1 MLNKEDV
8 LVRASGIS
16 KFFPASRQG
25 ILETLVRE
33 KPRMIRAVDD
43 VNIEI
48 AKREIV
54 AVVGE
59 SGAGK
64 TTLGRLLC
72 TLEAP
77 TRGEV
82 YFNGEKVTQRNM
94 ESVRRQVQVV
104 FQDPSDSLDPRM
116 NVRDIVYEP
125 LSKYEISP
133 REKEDRLL
141 FSLSSVGL
149 EPSELSKRRARDL
162 SGGQKQRVA
171 IARAVVSN
179 PNFIVLD
186 EATSAL
192 DASIQA
198 QVLNLLVDLHEKYGF
213 TYLLITHNIAVA
225 KFMSDR
231 IAVMYAGKIVEVG
244 PTDQVMSSP
253 KHPYTQALLRSVP
266 TLDVRGI
273 EPPEG
278 EIASLLNLP
287 TGCRYHPR
295 CPYVMDTCKRNEP
308 RLIETSSGRAACWLY
323 SDA

>member
-1 MLNKEDV
+1 M
-8 LVRASGIS
+8 VRASGLS
-16 KFFPASRQG
+16 KFFPASKQG
-25 ILETLVRE
+25 ILETVFRA
-33 KPRMIRAVDD
+33 KPQMIKAVEDA
-43 VNIEI
+43 NIEI
-48 AKREIV
+48 SKREIV

-72 TLEAP
+72 TLETP
-77 TRGEV
+77 THGEV
-82 YFNGEKVTQRNM
+82 YFNGEKVTQRNI
-94 ESVRRQVQVV
+94 ESVRREIQVV

-116 NVRDIVYEP
+116 SVRDIVYEP
-125 LSKYEISP
+125 LARYKLSVE
-133 REKEDRLL
+133 EKENRFE

-149 EPSELSKRRARDL
+149 DPSELSKRRARAL

-179 PNFIVLD
+179 PSFIVLD

-225 KFMSDR
+225 KFISDR
-231 IAVMYAGKIVEVG
+231 IMVMYAGKIVEVG
-244 PTDQVMSSP
+244 PTDQVINNP

-266 TLDVRGI
+266 TLDVRGV

-287 TGCRYHPR
+287 SGCRYHPR
-295 CPYVMDTCKRNEP
+295 CPYATDRCKRSEP
-308 RLIETSSGRAACWLY
+308 QLLETPTSRAACWLY
-323 SDA
+323 SDK

>member
-1 MLNKEDV
+1 V
-8 LVRASGIS
+8 VRASGLS
-16 KFFPASRQG
+16 KFFPASKQG
-25 ILETLVRE
+25 ILETVFRA
-33 KPRMIRAVDD
+33 KPQMIKAVEDA
-43 VNIEI
+43 NIEI
-48 AKREIV
+48 SKREIV

-72 TLEAP
+72 TLETP
-77 TRGEV
+77 THGEV
-82 YFNGEKVTQRNM
+82 YFNGEKVTQRNI
-94 ESVRRQVQVV
+94 ESVRREIQVV

-116 NVRDIVYEP
+116 SVRDIVYEP
-125 LSKYEISP
+125 LARYKLSVE
-133 REKEDRLL
+133 EKENRFE

-149 EPSELSKRRARDL
+149 DPSELSKRRARAL

-179 PNFIVLD
+179 PSFIVLD

-225 KFMSDR
+225 KFISDR
-231 IAVMYAGKIVEVG
+231 IMVMYAGKIVEVG
-244 PTDQVMSSP
+244 PTDQVINNP

-266 TLDVRGI
+266 TLDVRGV

-287 TGCRYHPR
+287 SGCRYHPR
-295 CPYVMDTCKRNEP
+295 CPYATDRCKRSEP
-308 RLIETSSGRAACWLY
+308 QLLETPTSRAACWLY
-323 SDA
+323 SDK